1 MIFYAFTRNLK
12 IQRYKKDNVC
22 TTRKYIKYIKRV
34 FLLKL
39 YFYSYVHKNINFHKN
54 SQFDNKNLYCWP
66 INHLLS
72 NQLQKTHGSSLARW
86 HHVQKLTSF
95 KKQNFSSNEE
105 PHLCSADSM
114 LTNCYVFFH
123 QNISRIMKQ
132 FIFLYNVIVLAPIN
146 EDIITIGELGQK
158 DISSRAEKMRTKRIV
173 GSKRNSIHVKFL
185 LLPRQFVYEV
195 AFKAIHF
202 LGCCIPSIVLAASRH
217 KFPPNR
223 FLISCYCSCLNEQSV

>member
-12 IQRYKKDNVC
+12 IQRYKKENVC
-22 TTRKYIKYIKRV
+22 TTRKYIKCIKRV
-34 FLLKL
+34 FLLKS
-39 YFYSYVHKNINFHKN
+39 YFYSYVHKNINFHQN
-54 SQFDNKNLYCWP
+54 PQSDNKNLYCWR
-66 INHLLS
+66 IHHLLS
-72 NQLQKTHGSSLARW
+72 NQLQKTHGFSLARW

-95 KKQNFSSNEE
+95 KKQNFSPNEE

-132 FIFLYNVIVLAPIN
+132 FVFLYNVIVLAPIN